1 MVYPFCAEVSDLLN
15 RARRISSRRNHIV
28 DRSILCSN
36 YVKELSTIGVE
47 PKEYEQAIKALA
59 NIFEV

>member
-1 MVYPFCAEVSDLLN
+1 MVYPFCAEVSNLLN
-15 RARRISSRRNHIV
+15 RAKRTSSRRNHTV

-47 PKEYEQAIKALA
+47 PKEYEQAVKTLA
-59 NIFEV
+59 NIFRV